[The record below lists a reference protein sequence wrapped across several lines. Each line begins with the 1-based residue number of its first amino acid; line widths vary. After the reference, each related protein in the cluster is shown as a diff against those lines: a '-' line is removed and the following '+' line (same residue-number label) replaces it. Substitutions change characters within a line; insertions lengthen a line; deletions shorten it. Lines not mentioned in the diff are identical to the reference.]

1 MVFTRKEIV
10 DFPWKN
16 VSLPEGIR
24 LKCPT
29 IFGASVWPRATRN
42 SRWSFT
48 KVWRRPRSSE
58 NVWLEVGWGPFV
70 WTPDFDEQN
79 IWKNPSVWISV
90 WFSKVMW
97 SQRWNFW
104 FMILPFIHFDHR
116 NMYDMNWPF
125 INSCHKKSCR
135 NSALTSSFRAV
146 LELTSWSI
154 LVTPTTCEGSS
165 WWDILAVSS
174 FILFGCMQ
182 KKAGSTLALLFW
194 SFPHK

>member
-1 MVFTRKEIV
+1 MGY
-10 DFPWKN
+10 
-16 VSLPEGIR
+16 VSLPEGIL
-24 LKCPT
+24 LKCPSISV

-48 KVWRRPRSSE
+48 KVCRGREVLRTLGP
-58 NVWLEVGWGPFV
+58 VGWGPF
-70 WTPDFDEQN
+70 DEPPILMN
-79 IWKNPSVWISV
+79 RIWKNQSVWISV